1 MKDPNMMTVQIRK
14 ELHARLKAKAKQ
26 EDRSLSATIHRL
38 LRAGLVQSSVISS
51 HGDTL
56 CSEQSVKTEALPK
69 LSVEE
74 KAGEAAS

>member
-1 MKDPNMMTVQIRK
+1 MKDPNMMSVQIHK
-14 ELHARLKAKAKQ
+14 DLHAKLKARAKQ

-51 HGDTL
+51 
-56 CSEQSVKTEALPK
+56 Q

-74 KAGEAAS
+74 KANEAAS